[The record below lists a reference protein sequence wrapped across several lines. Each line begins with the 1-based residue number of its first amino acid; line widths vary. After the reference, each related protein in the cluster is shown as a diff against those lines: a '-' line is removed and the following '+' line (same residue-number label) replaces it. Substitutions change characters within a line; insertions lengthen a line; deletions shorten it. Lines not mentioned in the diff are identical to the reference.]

1 MARITI
7 EDCLRKID
15 NRFALVNMVA
25 ARVRQLR
32 EGAQPL
38 IPERKNE
45 DVVVALR
52 EIASGKIVLAAPPE
66 LDRLPVSYDD
76 YNLPNA
82 ALRLSVV
89 TRDQTQADLMLAD
102 EKLLKAS
109 EMQPEAVRPPY
120 DVEPD

>member
-7 EDCLRKID
+7 EDCLRRID

-32 EGAQPL
+32 EGSQPM

-52 EIASGKIVLAAPPE
+52 EIASGKIVLSQPPE

-82 ALRLSVV
+82 TLKLSVD
-89 TRDQTQADLMLAD
+89 TRDQPQAELMLAD
-102 EKLLKAS
+102 ENLLK
-109 EMQPEAVRPPY
+109 EA
-120 DVEPD
+120 DIKAAQDLSSGAEDMD

>member
-32 EGAQPL
+32 EGAQPM

-52 EIASGKIVLAAPPE
+52 EIASGKIVLSQPPE

-82 ALRLSVV
+82 TLKLSVD
-89 TRDQTQADLMLAD
+89 TRDQPQAELMLAD
-102 EKLLKAS
+102 ENLLK
-109 EMQPEAVRPPY
+109 EADIKAPQ
-120 DVEPD
+120 DLSSGSKDMD

>member
-7 EDCLRKID
+7 EDCLRRID

-32 EGAQPL
+32 EGATPL

-52 EIASGKIVLAAPPE
+52 EIASGKVVLAQPPE

-82 ALRLSVV
+82 TLKLEVA
-89 TRDQTQADLMLAD
+89 TRDQPQAELMLAD
-102 EKLLKAS
+102 DSLLQEADEQIEQALS
-109 EMQPEAVRPPY
+109 PE
-120 DVEPD
+120 DQE

>member
-32 EGAQPL
+32 EGAMPL

-52 EIASGKIVLAAPPE
+52 EIASGKIVLSQPPE
-66 LDRLPVSYDD
+66 LDRLPISYDD
-76 YNLPNA
+76 YDLPNA
-82 ALRLSVV
+82 TLKLEVA
-89 TRDQTQADLMLAD
+89 TRDKTQADLMLSDDVAAG
-102 EKLLKAS
+102 EAQTQA
-109 EMQPEAVRPPY
+109 QPE
-120 DVEPD
+120 DDDDI

>member
-32 EGAQPL
+32 EGSHPL

-52 EIASGKIVLAAPPE
+52 EIASGKIVLSQPPE

-76 YNLPNA
+76 YKLPNA
-82 ALRLSVV
+82 TLKLSVA
-89 TRDQTQADLMLAD
+89 TRDQPQAELMLAD
-102 EKLLKAS
+102 ESQLKEADEQAEQALSS
-109 EMQPEAVRPPY
+109 EDQ
-120 DVEPD
+120 D

>member
-7 EDCLRKID
+7 EDCLRRID

-25 ARVRQLR
+25 ARVRELR
-32 EGAQPL
+32 EGATPL

-52 EIASGKIVLAAPPE
+52 EIASGKIILSQPPE

-76 YNLPNA
+76 YNLPNTTLKLTVSA
-82 ALRLSVV
+82 K
-89 TRDQTQADLMLAD
+89 DQPQAELMLAD
-102 EKLLKAS
+102 DDLLR
-109 EMQPEAVRPPY
+109 EADEQVEQAL
-120 DVEPD
+120 EPDQE

>member
-7 EDCLRKID
+7 EDCLRRID

-32 EGAQPL
+32 EGSQPM

-52 EIASGKIVLAAPPE
+52 EIASGKIVLSQPPE

-82 ALRLSVV
+82 TLKLSVD
-89 TRDQTQADLMLAD
+89 TRDQPQAELMLAD
-102 EKLLKAS
+102 ENLLKAADIKVAQDFAADA
-109 EMQPEAVRPPY
+109 EDM
-120 DVEPD
+120 D

>member
-32 EGAQPL
+32 EGAHPL

-52 EIASGKIVLAAPPE
+52 EIASGKIVLSQPPE

-82 ALRLSVV
+82 TLKLSVT
-89 TRDQTQADLMLAD
+89 TRDQPQAELMLAD
-102 EKLLKAS
+102 EGLLK
-109 EMQPEAVRPPY
+109 EA
-120 DVEPD
+120 DAQAEQDLSAEDQD